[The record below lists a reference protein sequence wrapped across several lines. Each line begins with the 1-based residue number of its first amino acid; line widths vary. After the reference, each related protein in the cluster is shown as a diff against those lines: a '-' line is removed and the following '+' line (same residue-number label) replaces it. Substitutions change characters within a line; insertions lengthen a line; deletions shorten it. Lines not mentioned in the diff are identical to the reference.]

1 MLLCL
6 KQQQFNKDF
15 IIINNKIKNNVI
27 NNSYFHRIYYSN
39 ESLILNGLAIEF
51 TLKNIT
57 IEKHFNKIKI
67 NFKKK
72 DNITTID
79 HLLSVETDL
88 MNILNISNK
97 QKLLLKEQLDNDFIK
112 VVNNNKDVF
121 NKNEVKLILKISG
134 FWESNYDYG
143 ITFRCLTVD

>member
-112 VVNNNKDVF
+112 VVNNNKDIF

-143 ITFRCLTVD
+143 ITFRCLNID

>member
-112 VVNNNKDVF
+112 VVNNNKDIF